1 MLGRLLS
8 SLNSAFPKFFPE
20 RQFYHRSHGEV
31 HFISLSGRT
40 QFIYLVLTLTF
51 LTWVGYASV
60 NVVFKEAIIAE
71 KEKNFVEM
79 RKQFE
84 DRIGNLEREYDEAR
98 SRLVVATDNFADSL
112 ERLERRHDKLRSI
125 LDQRIAMLDD
135 YETHRG
141 VHIAEYFNE
150 EEKNKDGVK
159 KVLMHAGAADGA
171 GRRSRVLESSEE
183 NPVEAVT
190 AALGK
195 MISESMVVSTGGR
208 VGLVDRVAALEARVE
223 TTLKKQNEV
232 LHNLEEA
239 SQEQTHRAESIL
251 KMTGMDTDGLLK
263 RYEGEIAAKG
273 GPLIALKEAESFLDD
288 RKIDPS
294 FRRQLFR
301 LKSKFERLYVL
312 ETTLTKLPLINPV
325 NAPHR
330 LTSTFGRRVDP
341 FTKRLAFHSGLDMAG
356 YYGAEI
362 VAPADGVVK
371 FAGRKGPYGKFLEI
385 DHGNGLVTR
394 YGHLN
399 KIKVKKGD
407 AVKFYQKVAEMGSTG
422 RSTGPHLHYEVWFN
436 KERRDPGKFI
446 EAGSYVFKE

>member
-1 MLGRLLS
+1 MLGRLFS

-79 RKQFE
+79 RE
-84 DRIGNLEREYDEAR
+84 DYDRRFDQLMREYDESR
-98 SRLVVATDNFADSL
+98 SRLVVATDNFTDSL
-112 ERLERRHDKLRSI
+112 DRLERRHEKLRSI
-125 LDQRIAMLDD
+125 LEKRVAMLEGYDA
-135 YETHRG
+135 HRD
-141 VHIAEYFNE
+141 VHFAEYFG
-150 EEKNKDGVK
+150 EKDQQDGVK
-159 KVLMHAGAADGA
+159 RVLMLAGSADGDQ
-171 GRRSRVLESSEE
+171 RQSRKLATQEE
-183 NPVEAVT
+183 NPVEAVS

-195 MISESMVVSTGGR
+195 MIQESVVVSTGGR
-208 VGLVDRVAALEARVE
+208 IGLVDRVAALEDRVSRN
-223 TTLKKQNEV
+223 LRKQQDL
-232 LHNLEEA
+232 LHNIEVS
-239 SQEQTHRAESIL
+239 SQEQTTRAESIL
-251 KMTGMDTDGLLK
+251 KMTGMDTAELLK
-263 RYEGEIAAKG
+263 GYQGELLAKG

-301 LKSKFERLYVL
+301 IKSKFERLYLL
-312 ETTLTKLPLINPV
+312 ETSLTKIPLINPV

-330 LTSTFGRRVDP
+330 FTSGFGRRMDP

-356 YYGAEI
+356 PRGSEI
-362 VAPADGVVK
+362 VAPADGVVT
-371 FAGRKGPYGKFLEI
+371 FAGRKGPYGKFLQI

-407 AVKFYQKVAEMGSTG
+407 KVNFYQLVAEMGSTG
-422 RSTGPHLHYEVWFN
+422 RSTGPHLHYEIWFN
-436 KERRDPGKFI
+436 KERRDPRKFI